1 MKRFGRLIL
10 ALLRELA
17 DETAYERYLADRG
30 RPASGEEWRK
40 FSDRRHQSKYA
51 RAKCC

>member
-1 MKRFGRLIL
+1 MKRLGRLIL

-17 DETAYERYLADRG
+17 DESAYERYLVTQG
-30 RPASGEEWRK
+30 RSHSREEWRK
-40 FSDRRHQSKYA
+40 FSDRRLQSKYA